1 MSGQQQG
8 CGAKEMERR
17 DETAE
22 KDEAKAEEL
31 QGLSAR
37 CDRRLLPPTSSCFL
51 LLPLPLLRR
60 PKKQGALQGLPE
72 VAQYYKQY

>member
-1 MSGQQQG
+1 
-8 CGAKEMERR
+8 MERR

-22 KDEAKAEEL
+22 KDEAKAEAL

-37 CDRRLLPPTSSCFL
+37 CDRRLLPPASSCFLLL

-72 VAQYYKQY
+72 VAQY